1 MMLTTQCRQH
11 NLCSGPAR
19 WLQHLTGPNR
29 NPDRGGSRHGCSAAY
44 HTPFFHA
51 QYSRGGSRGYD
62 DWRTGHRGGGDPETA
77 VDRAERLWHAFSD
90 AMDEVAEGTDGWV
103 ILGAGNRFAH
113 PWVRGGKFLNMR
125 LTTYTND
132 AETEARIGKPFYIE
146 RYQDLSF
153 GESRHDTY

>member
-1 MMLTTQCRQH
+1 MRNTVAAGAVATTI
-11 NLCSGPAR
+11 GAPVIAE
-19 WLQHLTGPNR
+19 
-29 NPDRGGSRHGCSAAY
+29 AA
-44 HTPFFHA
+44 A
-51 QYSRGGSRGYD
+51 
-62 DWRTGHRGGGDPETA
+62 PETA
-77 VDRAERLWHAFSD
+77 VERAERLWHAFSD

-113 PWVRGGKFLNMR
+113 PWAKGGKFLNMR

-146 RYQDLSF
+146 RYKDLNF